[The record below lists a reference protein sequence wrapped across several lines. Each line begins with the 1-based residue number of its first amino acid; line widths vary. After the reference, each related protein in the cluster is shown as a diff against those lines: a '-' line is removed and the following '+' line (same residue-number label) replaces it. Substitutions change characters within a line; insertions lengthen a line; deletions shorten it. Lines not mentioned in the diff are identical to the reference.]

1 MEISLLILRIPLIAW
16 LALLPYTAQ
25 KSVKARRET
34 MDQVTCAV
42 ILFLGAVATVI
53 IVRVLFLVAMRPSP
67 KNLDDQYLQRIAN
80 ALQ

>member
-16 LALLPYTAQ
+16 LALLPYTVQ
-25 KSVKARRET
+25 KSIKARRET
-34 MDQVTCAV
+34 VDQVTCAV
-42 ILFLGAVATVI
+42 IFFLGAVATVI

>member
-1 MEISLLILRIPLIAW
+1 
-16 LALLPYTAQ
+16 
-25 KSVKARRET
+25 

-42 ILFLGAVATVI
+42 IFFLGAVATVV

-67 KNLDDQYLQRIAN
+67 KNRDDQYLQRIAN